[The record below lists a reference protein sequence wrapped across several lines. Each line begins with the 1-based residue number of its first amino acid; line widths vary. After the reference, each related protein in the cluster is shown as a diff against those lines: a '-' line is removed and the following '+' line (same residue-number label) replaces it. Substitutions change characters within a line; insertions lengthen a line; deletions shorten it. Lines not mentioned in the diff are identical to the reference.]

1 MHVLI
6 TATGRL
12 SKPIRSMLCPSVLQ
26 ADPAYYLPIQG
37 VRLVN
42 ESCKRFGYSTG
53 GAPLVSPHMSADA
66 QPPIDAKRQS
76 ASGLA
81 GLLGSVISAGKGIL
95 ARRRRAVAQAASG
108 DLLAKCRQLLHH
120 RGEAS
125 GLALACEVIADYQ
138 ALDETNQLLFFQ
150 SLAQDFDVV
159 SADIISAAEQYK
171 AQPSSAHLSALTKL
185 AEAPRVKLFRRM
197 NMAPG
202 ATAVLVQMRGSLQ
215 RWLPK
220 HPQLEPVGSDLKHL
234 FVSWFNR
241 GFLELRLIDW
251 NSPAAVL
258 ERIIQYESV
267 HEIQGWSDLR
277 SRLGENRMC
286 FAFFHP
292 ALPDDP
298 LVFVEVAL
306 TAGIP
311 KAIGPLIDKTHEPT
325 NENDLDTV
333 AFYSISNCHPGLAGV
348 SFGNFLIKQVVE
360 EVGKRHPKTKRYVTL
375 SPIPGFCQWLEKQQD
390 RLDIDLYELRSTA
403 RVEGADAAQVKQDE
417 VLALCARYLVN
428 ERGPTNQAI
437 DPVARFHLGNG
448 ASLHAIHWAADLSD
462 NGLHQSAGLMV
473 NYLYDLGSIEENH
486 DAYFDQSEVA
496 VSRLVA
502 KHLS

>member
-1 MHVLI
+1 
-6 TATGRL
+6 
-12 SKPIRSMLCPSVLQ
+12 
-26 ADPAYYLPIQG
+26 
-37 VRLVN
+37 
-42 ESCKRFGYSTG
+42 
-53 GAPLVSPHMSADA
+53 MSADA

-81 GLLGSVISAGKGIL
+81 GLLGSVINAGKGIL

-159 SADIISAAEQYK
+159 STDIISAAEQYK
-171 AQPSSAHLSALTKL
+171 ALPSSAHLSALTKL

-241 GFLELRLIDW
+241 GFLELRLIDR

-325 NENDLDTV
+325 SENDLDTV

-403 RVEGADAAQVKQDE
+403 RVEGVDAPQVKQDE

-502 KHLS
+502 KYLS

>member
-1 MHVLI
+1 
-6 TATGRL
+6 
-12 SKPIRSMLCPSVLQ
+12 
-26 ADPAYYLPIQG
+26 
-37 VRLVN
+37 
-42 ESCKRFGYSTG
+42 
-53 GAPLVSPHMSADA
+53 MSADA

-81 GLLGSVISAGKGIL
+81 GLLGSVINAGKGIL

-159 SADIISAAEQYK
+159 STDIISAAEQYK
-171 AQPSSAHLSALTKL
+171 ALPSSAHLSALTKL

-325 NENDLDTV
+325 SENDLDTV

-403 RVEGADAAQVKQDE
+403 RVEGVDAPQVKQDE

-502 KHLS
+502 KYLS